1 MVLGMLLLG
10 GPPAFAAPAAPSG
23 LSPNGDSISESS
35 VLRWTPVTGATG
47 YDVEIS
53 VSETF
58 DTTVYKVTTTNF
70 RATPTAALK
79 TGEVWWRVRS
89 IDSTGVSEWSVASFN
104 NSAKAGPAPVS
115 PLPGVTLS
123 QPTDPPLLTWKPLP
137 AATGYQVE
145 IDGGET
151 NDWIGTTTY
160 DTQTTSLVV
169 PDPQENGN
177 YWWRVRAILG
187 AGVNTHWSEER
198 DYKIGPLPVVK
209 DMSVYPFDDPNT
221 TVDDVVFDW
230 APVPGAISYDLQ
242 VDDDDSFSAPIDTVV
257 VKGTRYS
264 NPVTYDNDQYWWRV
278 RARNIFGKA
287 EEWVLGADQP
297 AESGVRVRQFRRAWP
312 DAPTQIHPEDLAVA
326 GDDFYY
332 EWAPVSHASR
342 YRLEMGK
349 DPNFSPGSYSSC
361 FTTETTYT
369 AGYSNDA
376 CMPVPGRTYYWR
388 VQALDGPR
396 RPEVN
401 GIYSAIHEFRYDP
414 GMVRQTSPINGETV
428 DIPTLRW
435 DAAQGAV
442 EYDVK
447 LTWSTGSKSITTAS
461 TSWTYTG
468 TSRLDPAKGP
478 FEWTVAA
485 VDQDGDSSQV
495 PIVGE
500 RFSLSGNVKPTVAAP
515 LTPLSPGPDDS
526 PSARFP
532 TLSWEPLTGAAY
544 YKVYVATAGSNSFN
558 PLADKFPYS
567 AGNDIAKTYL
577 NARSYDWF
585 VVAYS
590 SSGATLGAQGSTA
603 SFVVGGLDAVSG
615 QKIALNGSGLDTP
628 DSSCDVAFTSPS
640 DTASRCE
647 NMRGTPVLDWDPV
660 PDAGYYMVYV
670 SRDREFTNMV
680 YGSKGSP
687 SSIPTTQNTR
697 WNPLAALP
705 DSQAG
710 QAYFWFVRPCKAV
723 GACAADPTL
732 ATHGFDKRSN
742 RVELL
747 LPAADLPDPERDDQ
761 ANDITFT
768 WRDYLATNQD
778 AAFKDSTTG
787 EQSSQAARGYHLQV
801 GTSPAFSTV
810 IDDVT
815 VDQRTYTAFNKTY
828 PEGDLYWRI
837 QPVDGAGNLLTW
849 TDARKFVK
857 TSPAVTLVSPVHK
870 AVAASTQPLRWRPL
884 DFAASYDVEVF
895 SNSDTTGSSLNRVI
909 SVNSKQ
915 VAYTSP
921 KALPVSSAPYAWHVR
936 RVDVDG
942 RKGAWSAW
950 RFFTVSG
957 GLPQLLSPAS
967 DASVKGREGLFTW
980 TPVTGATSYKF
991 ERRAT
996 SASSV
1001 TETVTTSNL
1010 AWAPLKTIADG
1021 SWQWRV
1027 TALDVNRL
1035 PIGSTEW
1042 RTFTTTTVQP
1052 DITKPTV
1059 TGKTP
1064 VTSAA
1069 STSNFVATFSEPVTG
1084 VSGRTMQL
1092 FRKGTT
1098 APLAGTVTLSSTKRV
1113 ATLNPT
1119 TNLRAGR
1126 VYVLKLRSGIAD
1138 LAGNTLVATSWQ
1150 ATAR

>member
-1 MVLGMLLLG
+1 
-10 GPPAFAAPAAPSG
+10 
-23 LSPNGDSISESS
+23 
-35 VLRWTPVTGATG
+35 
-47 YDVEIS
+47 VEIS
-53 VSETF
+53 MSETF
-58 DTTVYKVTTTNF
+58 DTTVYQATTTNI

-79 TGEVWWRVRS
+79 TGEAWWRVRS
-89 IDSTGVSEWSVASFN
+89 INATGVSGWTVASFTN
-104 NSAKAGPAPVS
+104 TAKAGPTPVS
-115 PLPGVTLS
+115 PLPGVTLA
-123 QPTDPPLLTWKPLP
+123 QPADPPLLTWQPL
-137 AATGYQVE
+137 ARATGYQVE
-145 IDGGET
+145 IDGGE

-187 AGVNTHWSEER
+187 AGVNTSWSEER
-198 DYKIGPLPVVK
+198 DYKIGALPVVVSS
-209 DMSVYPFDDPNT
+209 SVTPVNNPDSA
-221 TVDDVVFDW
+221 VDDVVFDW

-297 AESGVRVRQFRRAWP
+297 EESGVRVRQFRRAWA
-312 DAPTQIHPEDLAVA
+312 APPIQVYPNDQAVV

-332 EWAPVSHASR
+332 QWEPVAHASR
-342 YRLEMGK
+342 YRLEVGT
-349 DPNFSPGSYSSC
+349 DSHFSPDTYESC
-361 FTTETTYT
+361 FTTESTYT
-369 AGYSNDA
+369 AGHRIDRSWDD
-376 CMPVPGRTYYWR
+376 CMPVPGRTYFWR
-388 VQALDGPR
+388 VQGLDGPR

-401 GIYSAIHEFRYDP
+401 GIYSTIRQFRYNP
-414 GMVRQTSPINGETV
+414 GMVTQTSPINGETV

-435 DAAQGAV
+435 NAVQDTV

-447 LTWSTGSKSITTAS
+447 LTWAGGSKSITTAS
-461 TSWTYTG
+461 TSWTYSGSTS
-468 TSRLDPAKGP
+468 SRLDPAKGP

-485 VDQDGDSSQV
+485 VDHNGESSQV
-495 PIVGE
+495 PFVGE
-500 RFSLSGNVKPTVAAP
+500 KFSLNGNVQMTGAAP

-532 TLSWEPLTGAAY
+532 TLSWEPVTGAAY
-544 YKVYVATAGSNSFN
+544 YKVYVATAGSNSFT
-558 PLADKFPYS
+558 PLPDRFPYAS
-567 AGNDIAKTYL
+567 GNDIAKTYL
-577 NARSYDWF
+577 NAGTYDWF
-585 VVAYS
+585 AVAYS
-590 SSGATLGAQGSTA
+590 SSGVTLGDQGSTA
-603 SFVVGGLDAVSG
+603 SFTVGALDAVSG
-615 QKIALNGSGLDTP
+615 QKIALDGSGFNAP
-628 DSSCDVAFTSPS
+628 DSACDAAFTS
-640 DTASRCE
+640 TAAASCKG
-647 NMRGTPVLDWDPV
+647 MRGTPVLDWDTV

-680 YGSKGSP
+680 YGSKGDP

-697 WNPLAALP
+697 WNPLVAMP

-710 QAYFWFVRPCKAV
+710 QAYFWFVRPCKAP
-723 GACAADPTL
+723 GSCAADPTS
-732 ATHGFDKRSN
+732 ATHGFDKQSN
-742 RVELL
+742 KVEPL
-747 LPAADLPDPERDDQ
+747 LPGADSTQ

-768 WRDYLATNQD
+768 WRDYLATNERGIYVNPE
-778 AAFKDSTTG
+778 TG

-801 GTSPAFSTV
+801 GTSPAFTTV

-849 TDARKFVK
+849 SDARKFTKSSPTVSLL
-857 TSPAVTLVSPVHK
+857 SPANEAS
-870 AVAASTQPLRWRPL
+870 AASTQPLRWKAL
-884 DFAASYDVEVF
+884 DFAASYDLEVF
-895 SNSDTTGSSLNRVI
+895 SNSDVTGSSLNRVV

-942 RKGAWSAW
+942 RKGAWSTW
-950 RFFTVSG
+950 RFFTVTG

-967 DASVKGREGLFTW
+967 DASVKGGEGLFTW
-980 TPVTGATSYKF
+980 TAVNGATSYKF

-1001 TETVTTSNL
+1001 TETATTTNL
-1010 AWAPLKTIADG
+1010 AWAPLRTIADG
-1021 SWQWRV
+1021 SWQWRI

-1059 TGKTP
+1059 TAKTP

-1098 APLAGTVTLSSTKRV
+1098 TPLAGTVTLSSTKRV

-1150 ATAR
+1150 ATAQ